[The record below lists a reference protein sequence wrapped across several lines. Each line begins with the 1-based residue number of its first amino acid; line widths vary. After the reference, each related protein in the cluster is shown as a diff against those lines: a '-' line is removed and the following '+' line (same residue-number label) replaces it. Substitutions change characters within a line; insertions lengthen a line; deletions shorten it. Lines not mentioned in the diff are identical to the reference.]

1 MIKGKMI
8 NCKIT
13 MKNLQILLRWTRFRA
28 LHGIAIYTALL
39 RILCGGV
46 CSAELSGYEG
56 SVCGR
61 TQQY

>member
-1 MIKGKMI
+1 
-8 NCKIT
+8 